1 MRTASR
7 FLIVLIFLGVVLG
20 GIFGYKFYQ
29 FGQMQEQFSQP
40 QPPAKISATM
50 ASTEMWTPEIK
61 AVGSVEAI
69 NGIEVANEVP
79 GVVENIAFESG
90 DTVKKGD
97 ILIRLDAAIDE
108 AALRTRRA
116 EAQLAEQEF
125 KRVSDLLPK
134 RAVSQSQY
142 DEAKANFD
150 AARARVNEAEAQLSK
165 KIIRAPF
172 DGKLGLRLV
181 DQGEYIGTGTPIVE
195 INMLDP
201 IYVDYTLSEKDLPMV
216 QQGYDVVATVAA
228 IPDSDFAGQV
238 SAINTSVNPQTR
250 TVRIRATLGNEENQL
265 RPGMFATVATRQP
278 QDQEVVTVP
287 RTAISYNTYGDFVF
301 VVEENDDGELVVNRR
316 TVQTGNTRNS
326 RVAVLEGLKEGEQV
340 VAKGLLR
347 LRAGQR
353 VEVQIGAFINFDI
366 TIVWCAVIPE
376 SYSNVWICVLYRF
389 NALQLFGDRMTYY
402 HSAVLGDIRIVFTS
416 ICPHTIGTKLS

>member
-7 FLIVLIFLGVVLG
+7 FLIVIIFLGVVLG

-29 FGQMQEQFSQP
+29 FSQMEKQLSQP
-40 QPPAKISATM
+40 QPPALISATS
-50 ASTEMWTPEIK
+50 AKAENWTPELK

-79 GVVENIAFESG
+79 GVVETISFESG
-90 DTVKKGD
+90 DTVEKGD
-97 ILIRLDAAIDE
+97 VLIRLDAAIDE

-165 KIIRAPF
+165 KVIRAPF
-172 DGKLGLRLV
+172 NGKLGLRLI
-181 DQGEYIGTGTPIVE
+181 DQGEYIATGTPIVE
-195 INMLDP
+195 INMLNP
-201 IYVDYTLSEKDLPMV
+201 IYVDYTLSEKELPRV
-216 QQGYDVVATVAA
+216 ASGYDVIATVAA
-228 IPDSDFAGQV
+228 VPDSTFKGKV
-238 SAINTSVNPQTR
+238 SAINTSVNPETR
-250 TVRIRATLGNEENQL
+250 TVRIRATLENQDNLL
-265 RPGMFATVATRQP
+265 RPGMFATVSTRQP
-278 QDQEVVTVP
+278 NEREVITVP

-301 VVEENDDGELVVNRR
+301 VVEENDDGAMVVKRR
-316 TVQTGNTRNS
+316 TVQTGNTREG
-326 RVAVLEGLKEGEQV
+326 RVAVIEGLQEGEQV
-340 VAKGLLR
+340 VSKGLLR

-353 VEVQIGAFINFDI
+353 VEIQDGSDQPAE
-366 TIVWCAVIPE
+366 ASE
-376 SYSNVWICVLYRF
+376 
-389 NALQLFGDRMTYY
+389 
-402 HSAVLGDIRIVFTS
+402 
-416 ICPHTIGTKLS
+416 

>member
-7 FLIVLIFLGVVLG
+7 FLIVIIFLGLVLG

-29 FGQMQEQFSQP
+29 FGQMEKQLSQP
-40 QPPAKISATM
+40 QPPARISATT
-50 ASTEMWTPEIK
+50 AKAENWTPELK

-79 GVVENIAFESG
+79 GVVETISFESG
-90 DTVKKGD
+90 DTVQKGD
-97 ILIRLDAAIDE
+97 VLIRLDSAIDE

-165 KIIRAPF
+165 KVIRAPF
-172 DGKLGLRLV
+172 DGKLGLRLI
-181 DQGEYIGTGTPIVE
+181 DQGEYIGTGTAIVE
-195 INMLDP
+195 INMLNP
-201 IYVDYTLSEKDLPMV
+201 IYVDYTLSEKELPGV
-216 QQGYDVVATVAA
+216 DRGYDVVATVAA
-228 IPDSDFAGQV
+228 VPENTFKGKV
-238 SAINTSVNPQTR
+238 SAINTSVNPETR
-250 TVRIRATLGNEENQL
+250 TVRIRATLENEDNLL
-265 RPGMFATVATRQP
+265 RPGMFATISTRQP
-278 QDQEVVTVP
+278 EDRRVITVP

-301 VVEENDDGELVVNRR
+301 VVVENDDGELIVNRR
-316 TVQTGNTRNS
+316 TVQTGNTREG
-326 RVAVLEGLKEGEQV
+326 RVAVSNGLEEGEQV
-340 VAKGLLR
+340 VSKGLLR

-353 VEVQIGAFINFDI
+353 VEIQDND
-366 TIVWCAVIPE
+366 
-376 SYSNVWICVLYRF
+376 
-389 NALQLFGDRMTYY
+389 DK
-402 HSAVLGDIRIVFTS
+402 SAEAS
-416 ICPHTIGTKLS
+416 E

>member
-1 MRTASR
+1 M
-7 FLIVLIFLGVVLG
+7 
-20 GIFGYKFYQ
+20 
-29 FGQMQEQFSQP
+29 
-40 QPPAKISATM
+40 
-50 ASTEMWTPEIK
+50 
-61 AVGSVEAI
+61 
-69 NGIEVANEVP
+69 ANEVP

-353 VEVQIGAFINFDI
+353 VEIQD
-366 TIVWCAVIPE
+366 E
-376 SYSNVWICVLYRF
+376 SGQEASE
-389 NALQLFGDRMTYY
+389 
-402 HSAVLGDIRIVFTS
+402 
-416 ICPHTIGTKLS
+416 

>member
-69 NGIEVANEVP
+69 NGIEVASEVP

-353 VEVQIGAFINFDI
+353 VEVQEDEQPAE
-366 TIVWCAVIPE
+366 A
-376 SYSNVWICVLYRF
+376 S
-389 NALQLFGDRMTYY
+389 
-402 HSAVLGDIRIVFTS
+402 
-416 ICPHTIGTKLS
+416 K